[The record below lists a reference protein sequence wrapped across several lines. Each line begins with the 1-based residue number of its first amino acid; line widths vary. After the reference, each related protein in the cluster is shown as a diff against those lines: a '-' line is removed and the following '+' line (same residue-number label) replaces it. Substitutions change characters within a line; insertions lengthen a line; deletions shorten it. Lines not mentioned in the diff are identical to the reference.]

1 MDDAFDDLLAA
12 NREYA
17 ETFDMQGFDGI
28 AQKGVAVVTCMDSRL
43 DPIGMIGLKPGEA
56 KILRNPGGRVT
67 GRVLVALVLGVN
79 LLKVDRVLVVQ
90 HTRCAM
96 ASSSEQE
103 LKDSITDVSGQ
114 DITWMDLG
122 AISDPEATLAEDV
135 HRVETH
141 PVIGGR
147 IKVAGFV
154 YDVDTGLLERK
165 A

>member
-1 MDDAFDDLLAA
+1 MDDAFDDLVAA

-17 ETFDMQGFDGI
+17 NDFEMQGFDGI
-28 AQKGVAVVTCMDSRL
+28 AKKGVAVVTCMDSRL
-43 DPIGMIGLKPGEA
+43 DPLGMVGLKPGEA

-67 GRVLVALVLGVN
+67 ERVLVALVLGVN
-79 LLKVDRVLVVQ
+79 LLKVDRVIVVQ
-90 HTRCAM
+90 HTKCAM

-103 LKDSITDVSGQ
+103 LKNKIQDASGQ
-114 DITWMDLG
+114 DITWLELG
-122 AISDPEATLAEDV
+122 AISDAEATLAEDV

-147 IKVAGFV
+147 IKVAGFM